1 MELALSNMGAAS
13 SHRGH
18 LCRPLTTKTLLSKP
32 STNALN
38 DFWSKPY
45 FLFIELVWEL
55 FHMCVCVFVREQYLF
70 CILGLGF
77 FRCLAWSVVASF
89 WIDRVILSQKGI
101 SDQTRKKQVEGSRP
115 GAWERKQA
123 T

>member
-18 LCRPLTTKTLLSKP
+18 FCRPLTTKTLLSKP

-45 FLFIELVWEL
+45 FLYFLFIELVWEL
-55 FHMCVCVFVREQYLF
+55 FHMCVCVCLSENSICFAF
-70 CILGLGF
+70 WDWGF
-77 FRCLAWSVVASF
+77 LDV
-89 WIDRVILSQKGI
+89 
-101 SDQTRKKQVEGSRP
+101 
-115 GAWERKQA
+115 
-123 T
+123 